1 MAEHATTGIVTF
13 LFTDIEGSTRLW
25 EQAPERMSVA
35 LARHDALT
43 RSAVESH
50 RGVVV
55 KSSGD
60 GVHAAFDDPLD
71 AVGAALELQRALAG
85 SQAADA
91 IPLDVR
97 CGVHLGFVERRD
109 KDFFGQAV
117 NRAARIM
124 GTAHGGQ
131 VLLSQAV
138 ADLVRERLSSSVSL
152 RDLGLVRLR
161 DLTSPEHVHQLVAP
175 GLRREFPALRSLET
189 TPNNL
194 LQQLTSFI
202 GRSRELADVAR
213 LLQGTRLLTLLGVGG
228 IGKTRLS
235 LQVAADAMDAYPD
248 GTWFVDL
255 APVTDAT
262 LVPQALARALGVQE
276 QAGAPLMQTLCAH
289 LKSRTVLLVLDN
301 CEHMLGACAALANAL
316 LQTAKAVRVLAS
328 SREPLHVAGEQT
340 YAVRPLS
347 LPAPGAVGE
356 SLARSEAVQ
365 LFVER
370 ARMRQSSFVLT
381 DKLAPVVS
389 GICSRLDGL
398 PLAIELAAAR
408 IGTLPIEKIAE
419 RLDDRFRL
427 LAGGA
432 RDVLPRQQT
441 LRAMIDWSF
450 DLLAAREKILFARLS
465 AFAGGFALE
474 AAEAVCTDD
483 AIAQHDVLDLLV
495 GLAEKSLVGLADD
508 GERYRMLE
516 TIGEYARD
524 RLEERG
530 EAAAVRRRHRDYF
543 VALAEE
549 SEPELAGGPKQARR
563 LTRLELEH
571 DNFRA
576 ALRWSLAEPGN
587 DAAARICGAL
597 YLFWVHRGHYRE
609 GLRWCDAAIAHGA
622 GHIGDA
628 VHAKALLGA
637 GTLAI
642 RLGDA
647 AAARA
652 SLEHALVLCRGTH
665 DRVLEARV
673 LNNLA
678 TAAFEV
684 RDFAA
689 AQSLL
694 EQAVTINRELGDR
707 TREVICLVNL
717 ANAAYSLGNVAAVT
731 APLERAIAL
740 SRSLGLR
747 ALESDALGHLA
758 MQAFHR
764 GDYDEARALG
774 ESAVAMDREI
784 GVRSHEAQKLL
795 RLAQIAIAAG
805 DFATARN
812 RLREALT
819 TDRDLESAA
828 GEADDLDDVANLAA
842 DLGQHRQG
850 AIFAGAAD
858 ALREATG
865 SVVVPVDVAR
875 HTRYRARSRE
885 VLGDA
890 AFDAAFAA
898 GRAMT
903 AGDAVTGALAF
914 LDDGDASAVSR

>member
-1 MAEHATTGIVTF
+1 MAMAEHATTGIVTF

-25 EQAPERMSVA
+25 EQEPERMSVA

-71 AVGAALELQRALAG
+71 AIGAALELQRALAG
-85 SQAADA
+85 PRAADGILLA
-91 IPLDVR
+91 VR
-97 CGVHLGFVERRD
+97 CGLHLGFVERRD

-124 GTAHGGQ
+124 GAAHGGQ

-138 ADLVRERLSSSVSL
+138 ADLVRERLPASVSL
-152 RDLGLVRLR
+152 RDLGLIRLR
-161 DLTSPEHVHQLVAP
+161 DLTSPEHVHQLAAP

-202 GRSRELADVAR
+202 GRSRELADVER

-262 LVPQALARALGVQE
+262 LVPQALAQALGVQE

-301 CEHMLGACAALANAL
+301 CEHVLGACATLANAL

-370 ARMRQSSFVLT
+370 ARMRKSSFVLT
-381 DKLAPVVS
+381 DRLAPIVT
-389 GICSRLDGL
+389 GICSRLDGI

-408 IGTLPIEKIAE
+408 VGTLPIEKIAE

-427 LAGGA
+427 LAGSA

-450 DLLAAREKILFARLS
+450 DLLDAREKIVFAWLS

-474 AAEAVCTDD
+474 AAEAVCTGDG
-483 AIAQHDVLDLLV
+483 IVPQDVLDLLV
-495 GLAEKSLVGLADD
+495 GLTEKSLVGLADD

-516 TIGEYARD
+516 TICEYARD
-524 RLEERG
+524 RLEERR

-543 VALAEE
+543 VMLAEE

-571 DNFRA
+571 DNLRA
-576 ALRWSLAEPGN
+576 ALRLCLAEPGN
-587 DAAARICGAL
+587 EEAARICGAL

-609 GLRWCDAAIAHGA
+609 GLRWCEAAIAHGA
-622 GHIGDA
+622 GRMRDV

-642 RLGDA
+642 RVGDA
-647 AAARA
+647 AAART

-694 EQAVTINRELGDR
+694 EQAVAINRELGDR

-717 ANAAYSLGNVAAVT
+717 ANAAYSLGNVAAAT

-805 DFATARN
+805 DFATARH

-828 GEADDLDDVANLAA
+828 GEADDLDEVANMAA

-850 AIFAGAAD
+850 AMFAGAAD

-865 SVVVPVDVAR
+865 SVVVPVDIAR
-875 HTRYRARSRE
+875 HARYRARSRE
-885 VLGDA
+885 VLGDV

-898 GRAMT
+898 GRAKA
-903 AGDAVTGALAF
+903 AGDALTEALAF
-914 LDDGDASAVSR
+914 LEGGDAPL